1 MNKFSYSLITLAC
14 LSTLTSASDDF
25 FSQTKLSLDT
35 RLRYE
40 LVDQDNMLKNADA
53 WTLRIRPAIQTGSW
67 YGLSAFVQGEGTV
80 EINDEFNSTRN
91 SQTQYSTVPDAENLQ
106 LNQAYLK
113 YVYNPNFDLTVGRQT
128 INLDNQRFV
137 GTVAWRQND
146 QTFDAVS
153 LNYKPCKEF
162 GLFYSYIDQVNT
174 IFGSEEPE
182 PKFIQAQAS
191 KQESK
196 IHLIQAKMNYNPL
209 LNAVVYGY
217 LMDFEDLAAWSN
229 QTYGLRVTGKK
240 NDFKY
245 SAEYA
250 NQTEYADQPTD
261 YDADYYALELGY
273 NISSQSTT
281 IGDISIGY
289 EVLGSDDG
297 KIAFQTPLAT
307 KHKFNGWTDMF
318 LTTPANGLKDLYI
331 TSNFNIF
338 SKGKLGTE
346 LHQFRSEE
354 KNIDYGQEY
363 SISYSHTLPIKGL
376 SALAKYSD
384 YQANDFGVD
393 TQKLWLQVDYKY

>member
-1 MNKFSYSLITLAC
+1 MKLNL
-14 LSTLTSASDDF
+14 LSFAMLSVLTTTTFAADNF
-25 FSQTKLSLDT
+25 LSQTKFSLDS

-40 LVDQDNMLKNADA
+40 LVDQDNQLKNADA
-53 WTLRIRPAIQTGSW
+53 WTLRLRPSLETGTW
-67 YGLSAFVQGEGTV
+67 HGLSAFVQGEGTV
-80 EINDEFNSTRN
+80 EINDHFNSTRN
-91 SQTQYSTVPDAENLQ
+91 AETNYSTVPDPQNLQ

-113 YVYNPNFDLTVGRQT
+113 YAYSPKFDLSIGRQA

-137 GTVAWRQND
+137 GSVAWRQND
-146 QTFDAVS
+146 QTFDAIS
-153 LNYKPCKEF
+153 LNIKPCKEF
-162 GLFYSYIDQVNT
+162 GLYYGYIDQVNT
-174 IFGSEEPE
+174 IFGSEDVK
-182 PKFIQAQAS
+182 PKFVAAQDG
-191 KQESK
+191 KQNSQ
-196 IHLIQAKMNYNPL
+196 IHLIQAKMNYTPL

-240 NDFKY
+240 GDFKY

-346 LHQFRSEE
+346 LHQYRSEE

>member
-1 MNKFSYSLITLAC
+1 
-14 LSTLTSASDDF
+14 
-25 FSQTKLSLDT
+25 
-35 RLRYE
+35 
-40 LVDQDNMLKNADA
+40 
-53 WTLRIRPAIQTGSW
+53 
-67 YGLSAFVQGEGTV
+67 
-80 EINDEFNSTRN
+80 
-91 SQTQYSTVPDAENLQ
+91 
-106 LNQAYLK
+106 
-113 YVYNPNFDLTVGRQT
+113 
-128 INLDNQRFV
+128 
-137 GTVAWRQND
+137 
-146 QTFDAVS
+146 
-153 LNYKPCKEF
+153 
-162 GLFYSYIDQVNT
+162 
-174 IFGSEEPE
+174 
-182 PKFIQAQAS
+182 
-191 KQESK
+191 
-196 IHLIQAKMNYNPL
+196 MNYNPL

-346 LHQFRSEE
+346 LHQYRSEE